1 MNRLA
6 RLAPALAAGIGF
18 AAFAAAASAQPG
30 LLPHQVKLELD
41 AAGTAWMITA
51 TALVLLMTMP
61 GLALFYGG
69 MVRRKNIIATITQ
82 SVAVTALITVL
93 WMVAG
98 YSLAFGK
105 GSDAPL
111 PLLGSVPFLKG
122 LVIPHTFN
130 DFIGSLDAA
139 FFNGVRVDTAYSAFK
154 GLPEPLFIAYQL
166 TFAIITPA
174 LITGAFAER
183 MRFTGLLLFCTL
195 WHLLVYAPIAHWVWG
210 GGFLGSAGALDFAG
224 GSVVHLS
231 SGVAGLVCALFMG
244 KRVGYGAEEMSPNS
258 IVRVMIGAS
267 LLFVGWIGFNAGSE
281 DAADGIAS
289 MALLNTIIAA
299 CAAGLGWK
307 VVEWFERKRPSL
319 IGILSGLVA
328 GLVAITPA
336 AGFVDPKGALI
347 IGLIAGPVCYTSAV
361 WVKRLLGYDDSLDA
375 FGIHGVGG
383 AAGALLTGAFAT
395 TIVNP
400 AAKTASLWLQFADI
414 AWTLCW
420 SAVVTFLI
428 LLVCKYTTGVRV
440 SQEHE
445 LQGLDLSLH
454 GEAQAA

>member
-1 MNRLA
+1 MKSLTRLV
-6 RLAPALAAGIGF
+6 PALTVGAAVAG
-18 AAFAAAASAQPG
+18 FAAAASAGPA

-111 PLLGSVPFLKG
+111 PLLGTLPFLKG
-122 LVIPHTFN
+122 LVVPHTFN

-139 FFNGVRVDTAYSAFK
+139 FFRGVRVDTAYSAFK

-183 MRFTGLLLFCTL
+183 MKFTGLLLFCTL
-195 WHLLVYAPIAHWVWG
+195 WHLLVYAPVAHWVWG

-224 GSVVHLS
+224 GSVVHLN

-244 KRVGYGAEEMSPNS
+244 KRVGYGAEEMTPNS

-289 MALLNTIIAA
+289 MALLNTIIGA

-307 VVEWFERKRPSL
+307 VVEWVERKKPSL

-336 AGFVDPKGALI
+336 AGFVDPMGALI
-347 IGLIAGPVCYTSAV
+347 IGLVAGPICYVSAV

-383 AAGALLTGAFAT
+383 AAGALLTGMFAT
-395 TIVNP
+395 TLVNP
-400 AAKTASLWLQFADI
+400 AAKTADLVLQFADI
-414 AWTLCW
+414 SWTLVW
-420 SAVVTFLI
+420 SAGMTFLI
-428 LLVCKYTTGVRV
+428 LVICKFTTGVRV

-445 LQGLDLSLH
+445 EQGLDLSLH